1 MPNLSGMDRGWLGVG
16 DKITVLSSRTMQ
28 AFRCQTAKPVKED
41 VDLGALP
48 RRRGLGPADQQ
59 SLQPPPHSFVPF
71 ADILAK
77 TETSESQ
84 FSGGPMGMLL
94 GYGAITII

>member
-1 MPNLSGMDRGWLGVG
+1 METKLLFCHQEPCRRFGVA
-16 DKITVLSSRTMQ
+16 K
-28 AFRCQTAKPVKED
+28 TAKPVKED

-59 SLQPPPHSFVPF
+59 SLQPSPHSFVPF